1 MRTIYSTE
9 INFTNVPSLGG
20 QALVQL
26 SVIWLAIPTL
36 TLSTGQTGRPW
47 IKKLAWLILPDTQ
60 PQFHGEEVRLALS
73 PQLWTMVC
81 LEFATQ
87 ELVGSKILSFTL
99 VLTINNIS
107 PDVTIKDVMDTEG
120 DTLCYIYI

>member
-1 MRTIYSTE
+1 MKTIYSTE
-9 INFTNVPSLGG
+9 INLTNVPSLGG

-26 SVIWLAIPTL
+26 PVIWLAIPTL
-36 TLSTGQTGRPW
+36 TLFTGQTGRPW
-47 IKKLAWLILPDTQ
+47 IRKPAWLILPDTQ

-87 ELVGSKILSFTL
+87 ELVGSKLLSFIL
-99 VLTINNIS
+99 VLTMNDIR
-107 PDVTIKDVMDTEG
+107 PDVTIKDVMDTES
-120 DTLCYIYI
+120 DILCYIYI